1 MQKELLLDF
10 KRRLLG
16 ERSRLTGQIN
26 FIDDQGYGGL
36 GVPLGDSTGELSTYD
51 NHPAD
56 IGTEVF
62 ERSKDFAL
70 RESAML
76 AVASIDTALQ
86 KIEDGTYGTCD
97 VCGRKI
103 AMERLEAVPAST
115 KCRDCQKAEEKIS
128 RENSRPV
135 EEEALGI
142 PFARS
147 FKDDTDQIEYDGE
160 DAWQD
165 VARYSET
172 TDEWSRG
179 GSYYG
184 YSDFDIEKKGAVE
197 DVDNIAYE
205 VGSDGMFYK
214 SFQGVD
220 DEDAPREIIHTGL
233 HNQKKKDTENRD
245 RQ

>member
-16 ERSRLTGQIN
+16 ERSRLAGQIN
-26 FIDDQGYGGL
+26 FIDEQGYGGL
-36 GVPLGDSTGELSTYD
+36 GVPLGDSIGEISTYD

-70 RESAML
+70 REDAML
-76 AVASIDTALQ
+76 NVAAIDDALK
-86 KIEDGTYGTCD
+86 KIKDGTYGTCD
-97 VCGRKI
+97 VCGREI
-103 AMERLEAVPAST
+103 DMNRLEAVPST
-115 KCRDCQKAEEKIS
+115 AKCRECKEAEEKIPHQ
-128 RENSRPV
+128 NDRPV

-147 FKDDTDQIEYDGE
+147 FKDDTDDIGYNGE
-160 DAWQD
+160 DAWQE
-165 VARYSET
+165 VAHYSET

-184 YSDFDIEKKGAVE
+184 YSDFDIERKGEVA

-205 VGSDGMFYK
+205 VGDDGMFYK
-214 SFQGVD
+214 SFRGVD
-220 DEDAPREIIHTGL
+220 DEDAPVEITNTGGE
-233 HNQKKKDTENRD
+233 DT
-245 RQ
+245 

>member
-1 MQKELLLDF
+1 MQKEQLLDF

-16 ERSRLTGQIN
+16 ERSRLAGQIN
-26 FIDDQGYGGL
+26 FIDEQGYGGL
-36 GVPLGDSTGELSTYD
+36 GVPLGDSIGEISAYD

-70 RESAML
+70 RENAML
-76 AVASIDTALQ
+76 NVDAIDEALAR
-86 KIEDGTYGTCD
+86 IENGTYGTCT
-97 VCGRKI
+97 VCGGEIDVK
-103 AMERLEAVPAST
+103 RLEVLPSAA
-115 KCRDCQKAEEKIS
+115 KCRACKEAEEKIPHQ
-128 RENSRPV
+128 NDRPV

-147 FKDDTDQIEYDGE
+147 FTDDTDQLGYDGE

-184 YSDFDIEKKGAVE
+184 YSDFDIERKGEVT

-205 VGSDGMFYK
+205 VGDDGMFYK
-214 SFQGVD
+214 SFRGAD
-220 DEDAPREIIHTGL
+220 DEDTPAERIDTGE
-233 HNQKKKDTENRD
+233 KKIYKNR
-245 RQ
+245 

>member
-1 MQKELLLDF
+1 MRKEQLLDF

-16 ERSRLTGQIN
+16 ERSRLAGQIN
-26 FIDDQGYGGL
+26 FIDEQGYGGL
-36 GVPLGDSTGELSTYD
+36 GVPLGDSIGEISTYD

-70 RESAML
+70 RENAML
-76 AVASIDTALQ
+76 TVAAIDEALARI
-86 KIEDGTYGTCD
+86 KDGTYGTCD
-97 VCGRKI
+97 VCGGEIDIK
-103 AMERLEAVPAST
+103 RLEVVPSAT
-115 KCRDCQKAEEKIS
+115 KCRVCKEAEEKIPHQ
-128 RENSRPV
+128 NDRPV

-147 FKDDTDQIEYDGE
+147 FKDDTEDIGYDGE
-160 DAWQD
+160 DAWQE
-165 VARYSET
+165 VAQYSET

-184 YSDFDIEKKGAVE
+184 YSDFDIERKGEVT

-205 VGSDGMFYK
+205 VGDDGMFYK

-220 DEDAPREIIHTGL
+220 DEDAPAGNIDTGEE
-233 HNQKKKDTENRD
+233 DTSRT
-245 RQ
+245 